1 MQSFNKFSLQLVF
14 RWNHLSFP
22 GLENEIIKFQDFPGF
37 LNPYKPCKQVCIFI
51 LQPQIPWTTPR
62 PICKQEDNGFISQEK
77 KKNKK
82 QKIHRE
88 RERERLFYRAAF
100 KNDEVKILSEILRDS
115 WT

>member
-1 MQSFNKFSLQLVF
+1 MA
-14 RWNHLSFP
+14 LSA
-22 GLENEIIKFQDFPGF
+22 K
-37 LNPYKPCKQVCIFI
+37 K
-51 LQPQIPWTTPR
+51 
-62 PICKQEDNGFISQEK
+62 K

-100 KNDEVKILSEILRDS
+100 KNDEIKILSEMLRDS